1 MKSIKYRIINED
13 YSISLTLTEV
23 LNKIVEKSCDE
34 QLINL
39 IEKEKE

>member
-13 YSISLTLTEV
+13 YSISLRLTEV